1 MKRFKAIIFD
11 MDGVIVDS
19 EPLHERAFLEVF
31 AEMGYAA
38 NHGVDFAA
46 YYGRSDLELWV
57 DFVAKHRPNQPL
69 EELVEWKHSR
79 LVKILRE
86 KQPIFPGLPELLEKC
101 AARYRLAIASGSTHR
116 VINEVLAMQNLRRL
130 FLAVVSAE
138 DVAEGKPA
146 PDIFLRSA
154 ELLGVEARECCVIE
168 DSAAGVAGALAAG
181 MSVIAIT
188 NSLPAE
194 KLARATSIVRG
205 YAEIERLL
213 IE

>member
-19 EPLHERAFLEVF
+19 EPLHEHAFREVF
-31 AEMGYAA
+31 AEIGYGA

-46 YYGRSDLELWV
+46 YYGCSDLELWL
-57 DFVAKHRPNQPL
+57 DFVAKHRPKQSL
-69 EELVEWKHSR
+69 EELVEWKHR
-79 LVKILRE
+79 LLVKKLRE

-101 AARYRLAIASGSTHR
+101 AARYGLAVASGSTHR
-116 VINEVLAMQNLRRL
+116 VINEVLAMQNLRRF

-138 DVAEGKPA
+138 DVTAGKPA

-154 ELLGVEARECCVIE
+154 ELLGVEAKDCCVIE
-168 DSAAGVAGALAAG
+168 DSAAGVEGALAAG

-205 YAEIERLL
+205 YAEIELL
-213 IE
+213 LLE

>member
-19 EPLHERAFLEVF
+19 EPLHERAFREIF
-31 AEMGYAA
+31 AEMGYGE

-46 YYGRSDLELWV
+46 YYGRSDLALWI
-57 DFVAKHRPNQPL
+57 DFVAKHGPKQPL

-79 LVKILRE
+79 LVKNLRE

-101 AARYRLAIASGSTHR
+101 AARYRLGVASGSAHR
-116 VINEVLAMQNLRRL
+116 VINEVLAMQNLRR
-130 FLAVVSAE
+130 FFSAVISAE

-168 DSAAGVAGALAAG
+168 DSAAGIEGALAAG

-194 KLARATSIVRG
+194 KLARATSIVRD
-205 YAEIERLL
+205 YAEIELL
-213 IE
+213 LLE